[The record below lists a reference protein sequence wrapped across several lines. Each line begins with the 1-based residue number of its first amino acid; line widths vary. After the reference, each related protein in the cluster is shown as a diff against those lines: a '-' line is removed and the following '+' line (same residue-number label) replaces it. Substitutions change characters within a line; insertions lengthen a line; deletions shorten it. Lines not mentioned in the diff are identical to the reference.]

1 MRRINVS
8 KDLTNNLFLDIDRH
22 LSSVTRR
29 NVSYI
34 LNALTPQLA
43 TITLFVN
50 GKRATNQ
57 ISIILEYNEKD
68 SIQYE
73 LKGIQEIKKQ
83 DEYGGYRIQIL
94 CKLDNIRQI
103 VPLDIATGDIL
114 TYNLDSRQY
123 LTIITN

>member
-57 ISIILEYNEKD
+57 ISIILEYNEKTV
-68 SIQYE
+68 SWFAHTPQESYE
-73 LKGIQEIKKQ
+73 LVSLTEVST
-83 DEYGGYRIQIL
+83 L
-94 CKLDNIRQI
+94 CKQI
-103 VPLDIATGDIL
+103 ISKMTTVLG
-114 TYNLDSRQY
+114 QF
-123 LTIITN
+123 